1 MNFRKELRILEIP
14 KWGGYLRKSWE
25 NKFATHLST
34 KEKEKIYLDHFLWHL
49 CSWEAVN
56 CAIEKEAI
64 ELFNQQKKDKCT
76 IFYQYIDEAY
86 LVENAKNLGIQ
97 DLPYDQLHMFYG
109 DIYVM
114 DWERKWTF
122 MMTHEEECG
131 PYFISR

>member
-1 MNFRKELRILEIP
+1 MNFRKELQVLAIP

-25 NKFATHLST
+25 NIFTDHLST
-34 KEKEKIYLDHFLWHL
+34 EQKEEIYLDSFLWHL

-56 CAIEKEAI
+56 CTIKGEAI

-86 LVENAKNLGIQ
+86 LVENAKSLGIQ
-97 DLPYDQLHMFYG
+97 DLPYDRLHMFYG

-114 DWERKWTF
+114 DWELKWTF